1 MVNEEIFVKAHNF
14 IRSLF
19 DGDGSGHDYYHSVRV
34 HDLAV
39 TIQRS
44 EGGDLLLIRLA
55 ALLHDADDRKL
66 FGSEGSRNA
75 KGFME
80 RNGIPEDVQNK
91 VLAIISQIS
100 FKGSET
106 VVPDTLEGKIVQ
118 DADRLDAIGAIG
130 IARAFAYG
138 GSRSRPMHLP
148 DSKPVMG
155 MDAETY
161 YKNEGS
167 TVNHF
172 YEKLLL
178 LKDLMNT
185 DTAKKIASQ
194 RHEFMESFLKEFYA
208 EWDGLR

>member
-1 MVNEEIFVKAHNF
+1 MVDEEIFVKAHDF

-19 DGDGSGHDYYHSVRV
+19 EGDGSGHDYYHSVRV

-39 TIQRS
+39 TIQHS

-106 VVPDTLEGKIVQ
+106 VVPDTPEGKIVQ

-130 IARAFAYG
+130 IGRAFAYG
-138 GSRSRPMHLP
+138 GSRSRPMHSP
-148 DSKPVMG
+148 DSKPIMG

-161 YKNEGS
+161 YGNKGS
-167 TVNHF
+167 TINHF

-185 DTAKKIASQ
+185 ATAKRLAAQ
-194 RHEFMESFLKEFYA
+194 RHEFMESFLEEFYA
-208 EWDGLR
+208 EWDGIR

>member
-1 MVNEEIFVKAHNF
+1 MVDEEIFVNAHDF

-19 DGDGSGHDYYHSVRV
+19 EGDGSGHDYYHSVRV

-39 TIQRS
+39 TIQHS

-66 FGSEGSRNA
+66 FGSRDSKNA

-130 IARAFAYG
+130 IARAFA
-138 GSRSRPMHLP
+138 
-148 DSKPVMG
+148 
-155 MDAETY
+155 
-161 YKNEGS
+161 
-167 TVNHF
+167 
-172 YEKLLL
+172 
-178 LKDLMNT
+178 
-185 DTAKKIASQ
+185 
-194 RHEFMESFLKEFYA
+194 
-208 EWDGLR
+208 

>member
-1 MVNEEIFVKAHNF
+1 MVDEEIFVKAHDF

-19 DGDGSGHDYYHSVRV
+19 ERDGSGHDYYHSVRV

-91 VLAIISQIS
+91 VLTIISQIS

-148 DSKPVMG
+148 WG
-155 MDAETY
+155 RAER
-161 YKNEGS
+161 S
-167 TVNHF
+167 
-172 YEKLLL
+172 
-178 LKDLMNT
+178 
-185 DTAKKIASQ
+185 SPSS
-194 RHEFMESFLKEFYA
+194 RS
-208 EWDGLR
+208 

>member
-1 MVNEEIFVKAHNF
+1 MVDEVIFVKAHDF

-19 DGDGSGHDYYHSVRV
+19 EGDGSGHDYYHSVRV

-55 ALLHDADDRKL
+55 TLLHDADDRKL

-100 FKGSET
+100 FK
-106 VVPDTLEGKIVQ
+106 
-118 DADRLDAIGAIG
+118 A
-130 IARAFAYG
+130 
-138 GSRSRPMHLP
+138 
-148 DSKPVMG
+148 
-155 MDAETY
+155 
-161 YKNEGS
+161 
-167 TVNHF
+167 
-172 YEKLLL
+172 
-178 LKDLMNT
+178 
-185 DTAKKIASQ
+185 
-194 RHEFMESFLKEFYA
+194 
-208 EWDGLR
+208 